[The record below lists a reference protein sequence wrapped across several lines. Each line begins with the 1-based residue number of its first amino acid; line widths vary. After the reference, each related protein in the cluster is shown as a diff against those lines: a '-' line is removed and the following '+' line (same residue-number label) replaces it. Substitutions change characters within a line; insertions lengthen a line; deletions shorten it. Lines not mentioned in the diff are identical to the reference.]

1 MRGFK
6 HPVSADSV
14 VRGYALVQNLRNGSS
29 TLTVAVPR
37 PLRLLTGWTYLAG
50 LI

>member
-14 VRGYALVQNLRNGSS
+14 VRGYALVQNLRNGFS
-29 TLTVAVPR
+29 TLTAAVPR